1 MMKMIFINL
10 PVKDLAA
17 SERFYLALGF
27 EKNEQF
33 SNDKAISMMWSD
45 SITFMLLR
53 TEFFETFTTRP
64 TADTKATVGA
74 LYALSLE
81 SREAVDA
88 MTETAAQSG
97 GKADVRPVQDLSFMY
112 SRAFEDP
119 DGHIFEPAYMDMS
132 AVPDA

>member
-1 MMKMIFINL
+1 MTKMIFINL

-53 TEFFETFTTRP
+53 TEFFETFTTLS
-64 TADTKATVGA
+64 TAG
-74 LYALSLE
+74 
-81 SREAVDA
+81 
-88 MTETAAQSG
+88 
-97 GKADVRPVQDLSFMY
+97 
-112 SRAFEDP
+112 
-119 DGHIFEPAYMDMS
+119 
-132 AVPDA
+132 